1 MRMNTATLSAIGF
14 PEIVVLVVILVLAAL
29 LVGLFLQLGKYKK
42 AHRQADSIADE
53 ARREAERIVKD
64 AELEARDKVLQARDQ
79 FQKETEATRQELKN
93 TERRLEKREDGLAEQ
108 AELQVRKEKTVES
121 IERRLSERDK
131 ELDEKQG
138 QLESTLTREMEQLK
152 QISGMSRDEACRM
165 FLSKVSEEME
175 QEEAEIIYNAVG
187 RANEE
192 ATQQA
197 RNIVVQA
204 IQRLASDFTTESTVS
219 SVDIPNDE
227 MKGRVIGR
235 EGRNIRAFEKA
246 TGVDVIVDD
255 TPGVVIV
262 SAHDSVRREIG
273 RRAMAK
279 LILDGR
285 IHPSRIEEVV
295 AETRKE
301 VDHEIQE
308 AGKQAV
314 MEMKVRGINNKL
326 IPMMGRLR
334 FRTSYGQNV
343 LQHSIE
349 VAHLSG
355 MIAEQ
360 LGLDARLARRA
371 GLLHDIGKAVDH
383 EVEGGHPEIGE
394 GLLRRYNERPEV
406 VEAAGSHH
414 DLKPASGV
422 YAWIVS
428 AADAVSASRP
438 GARRESLERYI
449 QRLERLETIAM
460 GFKEKG
466 VESAY
471 AIQAGRELRV
481 IINADKTDDAL
492 AMKLARDIAKQIENE
507 LTYPGEIRVTCIRE
521 KRAVEYARYVS

>member
-1 MRMNTATLSAIGF
+1 MSVPIVLAQIGAL
-14 PEIVVLVVILVLAAL
+14 EIVLMVLVVAAA
-29 LVGLFLQLGKYKK
+29 GFGAWAFLQYSKFKK
-42 AHRQADSIADE
+42 AHGEAAAIIEGARQEADKRIK
-53 ARREAERIVKD
+53 EAEI
-64 AELEARDKVLQARDQ
+64 EARDKTLKARDQ
-79 FQKETEATRQELKN
+79 FQKETEATRQELKSI
-93 TERRLEKREDGLAEQ
+93 ERRLEKREDSLTEQ
-108 AELQVRKEKTVES
+108 AELLVRKEKTIES
-121 IERRLSERDK
+121 IERRLNEREREIEAAK
-131 ELDEKQG
+131 A
-138 QLESTLTREMEQLK
+138 ESDAILAKEMEQLR
-152 QISGMSRDEACRM
+152 QISGMNREQACEL
-165 FLSKVSEEME
+165 FLKRVSEEME
-175 QEEAEIIYNAVG
+175 QEEADIIKAVVE

-192 ATQQA
+192 AATQA
-197 RNIVVQA
+197 RNILVQS
-204 IQRLASDFTTESTVS
+204 IQRLASEITMESTVA

-262 SAHDSVRREIG
+262 SGHDSVRREIG

-285 IHPSRIEEVV
+285 IHPARIEEIA

-301 VDHEIQE
+301 VEAEMQE
-308 AGKQAV
+308 AGRQAI
-314 MEMKVRGINNKL
+314 MDMKIRGVNNKI
-326 IPMMGRLR
+326 IPLLGRLR

-343 LQHSIE
+343 LEHAIE

-360 LGLDARLARRA
+360 LGLDARVARRA

-383 EVEGGHPEIGE
+383 EVEGGHPEIGAD
-394 GLLRRYNERPEV
+394 LLRRYGEATEV
-406 VEAAGSHH
+406 VEAAACHH
-414 DLKPASGV
+414 DLKPASNI
-422 YAWIVS
+422 YAWVVS

-449 QRLERLETIAM
+449 QRLEKLESIAM
-460 GFKEKG
+460 QFKDKG

-481 IINADKTDDAL
+481 IIEADKADDAM
-492 AMKLARDIAKQIENE
+492 ATKLARDIAKQIETE
-507 LTYPGEIRVTCIRE
+507 LTFPGEIRVTAIRE

>member
-1 MRMNTATLSAIGF
+1 MNITALLAIGA
-14 PEIVVLVVILVLAAL
+14 PEIVGLVVILAMAAA
-29 LVGLFLQLGKYKK
+29 LVGLFLQLSRYKK
-42 AHRQADSIADE
+42 AHKEADSISE
-53 ARREAERIVKD
+53 QARRDAERIVRD
-64 AELEARDKVLQARDQ
+64 AELEARDKALQARDR
-79 FQKETEATRQELKN
+79 FQKETEATRQELKS
-93 TERRLEKREDGLAEQ
+93 TERRLEKREDSLTEQ
-108 AELQVRKEKTVES
+108 AELQVRKEKTIET
-121 IERRLSERDK
+121 IERRLSERET
-131 ELDEKQG
+131 ELGEKQG
-138 QLESTLTREMEQLK
+138 QLEKTLAGEMEQLNR
-152 QISGMSRDEACRM
+152 ISGMSREQACQM
-165 FLSKVSEEME
+165 FLSKVAEDMA
-175 QEEAEIIYNAVG
+175 QEEAEIIYNAVN
-187 RANEE
+187 RAKEE

-219 SVDIPNDE
+219 SVDIPSDE

-262 SAHDSVRREIG
+262 SAHDSVRRETG

-295 AETRKE
+295 DETRQE
-301 VDHEIQE
+301 VDREIQE
-308 AGKQAV
+308 AGKQTV
-314 MEMKVRGINNKL
+314 MEMKLRGINNKL
-326 IPMMGRLR
+326 IPLMGRLR

-394 GLLRRYNERPEV
+394 GLLRRYNEQPEV
-406 VEAAGSHH
+406 VEAADSHH
-414 DLKPASGV
+414 DLKPASGI

-449 QRLERLETIAM
+449 QRLERLESIAM
-460 GFKEKG
+460 QFKEKG

-481 IINADKTDDAL
+481 IINADKTDDPM
-492 AMKLARDIAKQIENE
+492 AMKLARDIAKQIEEE

>member
-1 MRMNTATLSAIGF
+1 
-14 PEIVVLVVILVLAAL
+14 
-29 LVGLFLQLGKYKK
+29 
-42 AHRQADSIADE
+42 
-53 ARREAERIVKD
+53 
-64 AELEARDKVLQARDQ
+64 
-79 FQKETEATRQELKN
+79 
-93 TERRLEKREDGLAEQ
+93 
-108 AELQVRKEKTVES
+108 
-121 IERRLSERDK
+121 
-131 ELDEKQG
+131 
-138 QLESTLTREMEQLK
+138 
-152 QISGMSRDEACRM
+152 
-165 FLSKVSEEME
+165 
-175 QEEAEIIYNAVG
+175 
-187 RANEE
+187 
-192 ATQQA
+192 
-197 RNIVVQA
+197 
-204 IQRLASDFTTESTVS
+204 ESTVS

-262 SAHDSVRREIG
+262 SAHDSVRREVG

-295 AETRKE
+295 AETGKE
-301 VDHEIQE
+301 VDQEIQE
-308 AGKQAV
+308 AGKQAI

-326 IPMMGRLR
+326 VPMMGRLR

-343 LQHSIE
+343 LQHSME

-371 GLLHDIGKAVDH
+371 GLLHDVGKAVDH
-383 EVEGGHPEIGE
+383 EVEGGHPEIGAD
-394 GLLRRYNERPEV
+394 LLRRYNEVPEV

-414 DLKPASGV
+414 DLKPASGI
-422 YAWIVS
+422 YAWVVS

-449 QRLERLETIAM
+449 QRLERLEAIAM
-460 GFKEKG
+460 QFKEKG

-471 AIQAGRELRV
+471 AIQAGREIRV
-481 IINADKTDDAL
+481 IVNADKTDDAL
-492 AMKLARDIAKQIENE
+492 AVKLARDIAKEIEAD